1 MALESVISQVAG
13 MSTQPSTEELN
24 SLSLACSRLWQ
35 LDVNRAQ
42 PGRDYQL
49 NVQVCLTLR
58 QMCFCQH
65 AGLIESCHGTA
76 AP

>member
-1 MALESVISQVAG
+1 MALESVKSVAG
-13 MSTQPSTEELN
+13 MSAQPSTEELN

-49 NVQVCLTLR
+49 NVQVRLTLR
-58 QMCFCQH
+58 ELCFCQH
-65 AGLIESCHGTA
+65 AGLIEPCHGTA
-76 AP
+76 DL